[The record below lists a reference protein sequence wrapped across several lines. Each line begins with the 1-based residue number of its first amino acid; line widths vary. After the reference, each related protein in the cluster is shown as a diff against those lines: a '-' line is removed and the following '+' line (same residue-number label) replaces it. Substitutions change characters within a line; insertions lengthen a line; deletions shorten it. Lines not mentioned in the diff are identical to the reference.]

1 MTNSPR
7 QLRTTFATIT
17 VLGLMVFG
25 ALAAGSD
32 DLHADSGGSVA
43 RRGERQR
50 SLQARGATRQ
60 GARVQRVRRR
70 RRHSGRCQATPRLG
84 QVEADHAAVSVV
96 NGSLLC
102 LAIARA
108 FVAGAT

>member
-1 MTNSPR
+1 MAPGR
-7 QLRTTFATIT
+7 C
-17 VLGLMVFG
+17 
-25 ALAAGSD
+25 
-32 DLHADSGGSVA
+32 
-43 RRGERQR
+43 
-50 SLQARGATRQ
+50 SLQARGASRQ
-60 GARVQRVRRR
+60 GARVQRVRSR

-108 FVAGAT
+108 FVAGVAYHETTKTMARFQEPFAATLVSSSE

>member
-1 MTNSPR
+1 MTSTPILADR
-7 QLRTTFATIT
+7 LRGVVNVNARFKPEVRRGRAHEFSVFVADAATP
-17 VLGLMVFG
+17 
-25 ALAAGSD
+25 D
-32 DLHADSGGSVA
+32 VA
-43 RRGERQR
+43 RRLHGW
-50 SLQARGATRQ
+50 A
-60 GARVQRVRRR
+60 
-70 RRHSGRCQATPRLG
+70 